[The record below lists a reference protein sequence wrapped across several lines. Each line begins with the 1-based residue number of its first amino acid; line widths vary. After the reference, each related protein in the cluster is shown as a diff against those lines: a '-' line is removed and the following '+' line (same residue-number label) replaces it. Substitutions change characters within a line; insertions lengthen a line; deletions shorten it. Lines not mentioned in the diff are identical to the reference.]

1 MIPSPPKLDDLPAGT
16 QLIAGMGRSTVLAD
30 MDFETYSEAGFLW
43 DAATNKWTCLPGA
56 AQGKKGLPI
65 VGAASYAEHPTT
77 EVTSFYYDLKDGR
90 GRRHWVPGMDYPRD
104 LFDHIASGGLVE
116 AWNVAF
122 ERWIWN
128 TVCVPKYGWWPLPS
142 AQCRDAMAKSRAFAA
157 PGKLEKAAVVLGLK
171 NLKDSDGDRLLKKF
185 AMPRNPTAK
194 DKRWRVLPSD
204 DPIDGAK
211 LYKYNETDIVVE
223 AEASSVL
230 PDLEGE
236 ELEFW
241 LCDQTINTRGVQMD
255 RAGVENCIAIVDR
268 AQAKYNAELYALT
281 GGEVARASE
290 LAKLLVW
297 LAHRGIRMESLD
309 DENVTN
315 ALERDDK
322 KRMYLDAEEA
332 GQVTDNAQ
340 IGLPMP
346 DDCRRA
352 LEIRAAIGSASVK
365 KVYAMRNQMTRAGRL
380 HDLFSYHAARTGR
393 VTGNGPQPTNL
404 PNSGPDVL
412 RCGCGKH
419 FGAKHTACPWC
430 NMPQVPGRKPM
441 EWCAAA
447 AVDALEIIA
456 MRSLELLEYFF
467 HDAMYAVS
475 GCLRGLFIAAP
486 GYDLICSDYSAIE
499 AVGLAEL
506 SGEEWRREVFRTHG
520 KIYEMSASKITGIPF
535 AEFERYK
542 TETGQH
548 HPMRKKVGKIA
559 ELAFGY
565 QGWVGSAVAFGMDEF
580 FTEEEI
586 KKNILAWRATSPAI
600 VELWGGQARG
610 KPWEANYTPELFGVE
625 GAFVGAVMNPG
636 IEYACRG
643 MTFLYRG
650 DILYLKLL
658 SGRYLTYHK
667 PRLTPGGRDGF
678 GISYEGWN
686 TNPKNGAVGWV
697 RMNTW
702 GGRLVENIDQA
713 TCRDILRFAI
723 INLECAGYRVVLHVY
738 DEIVA
743 EIPEGWGS
751 IEEFERIMAT
761 MPPWAKDWPIKATG
775 GWRSKRYTK

>member
-1 MIPSPPKLDDLPAGT
+1 MIPTPPKFEDLRAGT
-16 QLIAGMGRSTVLAD
+16 QLVAGMGKATVIAD
-30 MDFETYSEAGFLW
+30 MDFETYSEAGFVW
-43 DAATNKWTCLPGA
+43 DAAMNKWAALPGA
-56 AQGKKGLPI
+56 AGGKKGLPI
-65 VGAASYAEHPTT
+65 VGMASYAEHPTT
-77 EVTSFYYDLKDGR
+77 EVTSFFYDLKDGR
-90 GRRHWVPGMDYPRD
+90 GRQHWVPGMAPPSD
-104 LFDHIASGGLVE
+104 LFLHLGTGGLVE

-122 ERWIWN
+122 ERCVWN
-128 TVCVPKYGWWPLPS
+128 TVCVSKYGWPHLHI
-142 AQCRDAMAKSRAFAA
+142 ALTRDAMAKSRAFAA

-171 NLKDSDGDRLLKKF
+171 NLKDADGDRLLKKF

-194 DKRWRVLPSD
+194 DKRTRVRPEE
-204 DPIDGAK
+204 DPVDGAK
-211 LYKYNETDIVVE
+211 LYKYNEQDIVVE
-223 AEASSVL
+223 AEASSCL

-241 LCDQTINTRGVQMD
+241 LCDQAINTRGVQMD
-255 RAGVENCIAIVDR
+255 RAGIDNCIAIVD
-268 AQAKYNAELYALT
+268 QALTKYNAELYALT

-290 LAKLLVW
+290 LAKMQVW
-297 LAHRGIRMESLD
+297 LAHRGVHMESLD
-309 DENVTN
+309 DEHVTE
-315 ALERDDK
+315 ALAADDK
-322 KRMYLDAEEA
+322 KLSAPFADAETFRA
-332 GQVTDNAQ
+332 GP
-340 IGLPMP
+340 PMR

-352 LEIRAAIGSASVK
+352 LEIRAAVGSASVK

-393 VTGNGPQPTNL
+393 ATGNGPQPTNL
-404 PNSGPDVL
+404 PNSGPEVL

-419 FGAKHTACPWC
+419 FGAKHTTCPWC
-430 NMPQVPGRKPM
+430 RMPQVPGRKPM

-447 AVDALEIIA
+447 AIDALEVMA
-456 MRSLELLEYFF
+456 GRSLELVEYFF
-467 HDAMYAVS
+467 HDAMYVVS
-475 GCLRGLFIAAP
+475 GCLRGLFIAKP
-486 GYDLICSDYSAIE
+486 GHDLICSDYSAIE
-499 AVGLAEL
+499 AVGLAEI

-520 KIYEMSASKITGIPF
+520 KIYEMSASKITGVPF

-542 TETGQH
+542 AETGQH

-565 QGWVGSAVAFGMDEF
+565 QGWLGSAIAFGMDEY

-586 KKNILAWRATSPAI
+586 KENILAWRATSPAI

-610 KPWEANYTPELFGVE
+610 KPWEAGYKPELFGVE

-636 IEYACRG
+636 LEHFCRG
-643 MTFLYRG
+643 MSFLYRG

-678 GISYEGWN
+678 ALSYEGWN
-686 TNPKNGAVGWV
+686 TNPKNGAIGWV

-702 GGRLVENIDQA
+702 GGRLVENIVQA

-723 INLECAGYRVVLHVY
+723 VNLERAGYSVVLHVY

-761 MPPWAKDWPIKATG
+761 MPPWAADWPIKAAG
-775 GWRSKRYTK
+775 GWRAKRYTK